1 MISHERARKG
11 TSSGFITVI
20 GFKKKGRD
28 FENEK
33 KEIFG
38 RPYET

>member
-1 MISHERARKG
+1 MISHQRARKG
-11 TSSGFITVI
+11 TSSGFIAVI
-20 GFKKKGRD
+20 GCKKKGRG

-38 RPYET
+38 RPY